1 MEENQNNNDLIE
13 QELAEELSFSD
24 KLTGVFTEPANTFT
38 ELSKFP
44 PRAIDWFVPFLISMV
59 LFVLSNF
66 LMMSNPMIKQQIM
79 EKQMEKTQEMFQE
92 YVDKGQMT
100 QEQVDKQLDSMMDN
114 ANMGMGTQMVI
125 MSVSSIVGGLII
137 LLLIATFYFM
147 IAKFILKGDGTWSG
161 TLVAVGLPS
170 YISALNIIIMV
181 VVAMI
186 TETHL
191 TNLSLANLI
200 TAESGS
206 ILEVI
211 LKKLDIFSIWYYL
224 VLSIGL
230 AKMFKSDNT
239 QKYIITIFAIWVGFS
254 LLMAVLA
261 NAVPFLK
268 FFNV

>member
-24 KLTGVFTEPANTFT
+24 KLTGVFSEPANTFA
-38 ELSKFP
+38 ELAKFP
-44 PRAIDWFVPFLISMV
+44 PRALDWFLPFLISMV
-59 LFVLSNF
+59 FIVISNF
-66 LMMSNPMIKQQIM
+66 LMMSNPMIKQQMM

-92 YVDKGQMT
+92 YVEKGQMT
-100 QEQVDKQLDSMMDN
+100 QEQVDQQLDMMMDN
-114 ANMGMGTQMVI
+114 ADASMGTQMMF
-125 MSVSSIVGGLII
+125 MSIGTLVGGFIIFFLIV
-137 LLLIATFYFM
+137 TFYFM
-147 IAKFILKGDGTWSG
+147 IAKFILKGDGSWSG

-170 YISALNIIIMV
+170 YISALNIIVMLVI
-181 VVAMI
+181 AMI

-211 LKKLDIFSIWYYL
+211 LKKLDIFTIWYYL

-239 QKYIITIFAIWVGFS
+239 QKYIITIFAIWIGFS

-268 FFNV
+268 FFNM